1 MNEIDI
7 HLSNT
12 NLTRLSKYLNYEIA
26 SSVLFLFS
34 FFAWFLIFLITAAAI
49 VFTPFMIYA
58 LYQENR
64 KGWIIFFVIIV
75 VIPFILSII
84 LQFTVSFIFPWF
96 LIVLVFFYLYCFLLR
111 MEVNNWVRERRSRLQ
126 YHLEKRRCDDE
137 AQVFMSQFKK

>member
-49 VFTPFMIYA
+49 VFTPFMLYA

-111 MEVNNWVRERRSRLQ
+111 MEVNNWVREKRSRLQ
-126 YHLEKRRCDDE
+126 YLLEKRRRDE